1 MSCVAGRNLN
11 ARWLHGDL
19 IKMNEISQ
27 EDPVDRQLRD
37 AAPYIDD
44 DGFTARVL
52 QQLPAPRRS
61 LRGAILLGI
70 TLLASVLA
78 YVISDGGRFLVVA
91 MARLATLPAFWLFAL
106 AFCSG
111 ILVMIAGVIA
121 ATAKASELQS

>member
-1 MSCVAGRNLN
+1 
-11 ARWLHGDL
+11 
-19 IKMNEISQ
+19 MNEVSK
-27 EDPVDRQLRD
+27 EDPVDRRLRE
-37 AAPYIDD
+37 AAPYIHD

-52 QQLPAPRRS
+52 QQLPAPRHARRS
-61 LRGAILLGI
+61 LRGTILLGI

-91 MARLATLPAFWLFAL
+91 MTRLTTLPAFWLFAL

>member
-1 MSCVAGRNLN
+1 MDN
-11 ARWLHGDL
+11 
-19 IKMNEISQ
+19 ISE
-27 EDPVDRQLRD
+27 EDQLDRQLRD

-44 DGFTARVL
+44 NGFTARVL
-52 QQLPAPRRS
+52 QQLPAPRHARRS

-91 MARLATLPAFWLFAL
+91 MARLTTLPAFWLLAL

-111 ILVMIAGVIA
+111 ILVMAGGLVA
-121 ATAKASELQS
+121 AMSKTRELQS